1 MAMEHMDGVL
11 LASVMETPNISGGTW
26 VTLGSAGD
34 INYYY
39 GAVHDV
45 RVYKCALNATEVAG
59 LN

>member
-1 MAMEHMDGVL
+1 MDGVL
-11 LASVMETPNISGGTW
+11 LASVMEPPNISGGTW

-39 GAVHDV
+39 GDVDDV